1 MLSCRFS
8 GPGTTPYNRRLTSA
22 DRILELV
29 SQERPGDLPPLPL
42 VPYAVSMST
51 TMIYRALGDGQRE
64 FSAACN
70 NLSLCCTVLH
80 SLSKNWTG
88 VRGVSK
94 LARKLWNV
102 LSDSATSD
110 PSSASA
116 TSVAQVMSP
125 PTDNCGVEASRY
137 NGNTLRQHSFDDGSS
152 VTSVYPE
159 STRTLAS
166 PPQLSDA
173 SRSGQYEPPR
183 PLPGFD
189 PTFFQL
195 DTAFNDLFDGGVPN
209 FFRPH
214 TAWEIGRAHV

>member
-1 MLSCRFS
+1 
-8 GPGTTPYNRRLTSA
+8 
-22 DRILELV
+22 
-29 SQERPGDLPPLPL
+29 
-42 VPYAVSMST
+42 
-51 TMIYRALGDGQRE
+51 MIYRALGDGQRE

-214 TAWEIGRAHV
+214 TAWEFLHALSGESPQEIEMQYPNGLDSFGYGQANQSYT